1 MGNICVFCGKKLG
14 LLDRYFFEVFKTKQ
28 TACKE
33 CLERLSALSG
43 PELEAEKER
52 LLASP
57 DLEDADVARRNS
69 ALRRPCSACGGMME
83 CAQTGLT
90 LGRDGGG
97 GLMAMAMPSYD
108 VDVYACPQC
117 GRVELFT
124 AGFLTKRNVPDKPED
139 VTCPVC
145 GTKHSPLIN
154 CPNCALNR
162 RPAQS
167 EPPRGGGKKPPWEK

>member
-1 MGNICVFCGKKLG
+1 
-14 LLDRYFFEVFKTKQ
+14 
-28 TACKE
+28 
-33 CLERLSALSG
+33 
-43 PELEAEKER
+43 
-52 LLASP
+52 
-57 DLEDADVARRNS
+57 
-69 ALRRPCSACGGMME
+69 
-83 CAQTGLT
+83 
-90 LGRDGGG
+90 
-97 GLMAMAMPSYD
+97 MAMAMPSYD

-124 AGFLTKRNVPDKPED
+124 AGFLTKRNVPDKPKD

>member
-14 LLDRYFFEVFKTKQ
+14 LLDRYSFEVFKTKQ

-69 ALRRPCSACGGMME
+69 ALR
-83 CAQTGLT
+83 
-90 LGRDGGG
+90 RDGGG

-167 EPPRGGGKKPPWEK
+167 EPPRGSGKKPPWEK

>member
-14 LLDRYFFEVFKTKQ
+14 LLDRYSFEVFKTKQ

-69 ALRRPCSACGGMME
+69 ALRRPCSACGGTME

-108 VDVYACPQC
+108 VDVYAA
-117 GRVELFT
+117 RS
-124 AGFLTKRNVPDKPED
+124 AGGWNCSPPGFSLKG
-139 VTCPVC
+139 TCR
-145 GTKHSPLIN
+145 T
-154 CPNCALNR
+154 NR
-162 RPAQS
+162 RT
-167 EPPRGGGKKPPWEK
+167 

>member
-14 LLDRYFFEVFKTKQ
+14 LLDRYSFEVFKTKQ

-69 ALRRPCSACGGMME
+69 ALRRPCSACGGPM
-83 CAQTGLT
+83 
-90 LGRDGGG
+90 
-97 GLMAMAMPSYD
+97 
-108 VDVYACPQC
+108 
-117 GRVELFT
+117 
-124 AGFLTKRNVPDKPED
+124 
-139 VTCPVC
+139 
-145 GTKHSPLIN
+145 
-154 CPNCALNR
+154 
-162 RPAQS
+162 
-167 EPPRGGGKKPPWEK
+167 